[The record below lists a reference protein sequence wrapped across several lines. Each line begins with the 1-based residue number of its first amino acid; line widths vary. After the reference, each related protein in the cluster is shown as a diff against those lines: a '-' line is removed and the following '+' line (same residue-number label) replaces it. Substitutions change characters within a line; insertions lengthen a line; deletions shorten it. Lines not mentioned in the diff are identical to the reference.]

1 MKKVNVWEIVNKEA
15 ESIIKA
21 IEKGEIKT
29 QQEYH
34 EYLDKVYSWKV
45 YNSIVTIVSVYIDS
59 NNVEIPWGDETTE
72 TAE

>member
-1 MKKVNVWEIVNKEA
+1 MKKVNDWNIVNKEA

-21 IEKGEIKT
+21 IESGEITT

-34 EYLDKVYSWKV
+34 EYLDRVYSWKI
-45 YNSIVTIVSVYIDS
+45 YNSIVTIVSVYIDV

-72 TAE
+72 MDE